1 MNKPEETWTEYRR
14 LVLAELERLH
24 DEIETLKKEAKA
36 RDIRQATLGAR
47 LTVYATIAAL
57 IGGGIISYLLEFI
70 K

>member
-14 LVLAELERLH
+14 LVLAELERLN
-24 DEIETLKKEAKA
+24 DEIVTLKNEAKA

-47 LTVYATIAAL
+47 LTIYATIAAL